1 MVTTEVADPDRHVR
15 VVSQSLSL
23 SVSDPSES
31 SSSDEYCRRLDFKNI
46 DHQNDSWPTAIHY
59 PRYWKKHCQILKSQN
74 QQNLLKGSLL

>member
-59 PRYWKKHCQILKSQN
+59 PRYWKSGRVTAKYLRVKISKIY
-74 QQNLLKGSLL
+74 